1 MRVLIVE
8 DEPLSARRL
17 ERFVREK
24 LDGQL
29 ELLHAVPALDDATG
43 WLEAN
48 PVDLVLLDLNLNGRD
63 GFDLLARAAAGAF
76 HTIVVSASVDQALRA
91 FEHGV
96 LDFVAKPYTAERLA
110 QALARFTEGR
120 TRAEYSARLLAVRKL
135 GRVELV
141 PVDDVVYVRGAG
153 SYSELVLTNGKT
165 ELHDKTLE
173 KLLAVLPSHFERV
186 HKSYLVDLRQV
197 AAFHASEGSRYEVE
211 LKTNGERLPVG
222 RERWKE
228 LKTRWA

>member
-17 ERFVREK
+17 ERFVREQ
-24 LDGQL
+24 LGAQL
-29 ELLHAVPALDDATG
+29 EVLHVAPALDAADAWLDATP
-43 WLEAN
+43 A
-48 PVDLVLLDLNLNGRD
+48 DLVLLDLNLNGRD
-63 GFDLLARAAAGAF
+63 GFDLLARATASSF

-110 QALARFTEGR
+110 QALARFADGR
-120 TRAEYSARLLAVRKL
+120 ARAEYAARLLAVRKL

-141 PVDDVVYVRGAG
+141 PVDDVRYVRGAG
-153 SYSELVLTNGKT
+153 SYSELVLANGRT

-173 KLLAVLPSHFERV
+173 KLLAVLPPHFERV

-197 AAFHASEGSRYEVE
+197 AAFHASEGSKYEVE
-211 LKTNGERLPVG
+211 LKGGERLPVG